1 VSILQV
7 VADRHHVTVR
17 SPVQRKR
24 LWMPDRVTLT
34 PRCNSFACSLFTWSR
49 PIVFAYQLCQPGNTS
64 STVKY
69 FIWLPSQ
76 RFLGPSYAFPVA
88 MMAAQDLQ
96 PTRWV
101 VLIGIGLT
109 VGDPRRLPVGSDQDR
124 SLKGAVPDVIT
135 MNEYLRT
142 EPYKVNTTM
151 LTATKVQD
159 GGAPRPVETRECLP
173 TNDNVTSSFNRIL
186 DRARSEDY
194 VYIHYSGHGTR
205 RNFDGAVAIELV
217 NPTTFMPE
225 YLYGTTLRNAIKA
238 MISRGL
244 RVTLVLDCCFSG
256 GALRTRQTNVRY
268 LEHDPEIDM
277 QSDYSDPWAKGLPGE
292 LRNGVVNLERLLDP
306 EGYTILA
313 ACGDGEVASELKFE
327 GGASRGALSYFLVDS
342 LTLLRRRGAMVSSQ
356 TLHQHIRAQF
366 HASLLEQT
374 PMLYGNQGFSFF
386 GVLTRHAELSIVD
399 VYRTRADGHLTLSA
413 GQAHGVHQ
421 GDEYAL
427 SPFET
432 RENIN
437 VMVSAAVRGKVDSVG
452 CLDSRLAIVD
462 PRDLEKIAKGAAW
475 KAVLVTSLSSRKIR
489 ISLGPDVPDRN
500 ELIHAS
506 SSYNFLVL
514 SGNTEASD
522 MGNSVFHVVMNAQH
536 AYEIRDLTSKKI
548 HNLAAMAQDKNG
560 SRAKLLNVLHHVAK
574 YKYFEGINNQFP
586 SPSFENSFRLST
598 EANPAEDG
606 HYNVKHQEK
615 LTLLFENLAEH
626 PLYLAIFIFTQL
638 WEVRNLASESG
649 EDTYLPVEPRGGRN
663 VGSLELP
670 LTMWVPK
677 ELQDEGNRWTEDTIK
692 ILVTRQ
698 PSTFP
703 GRVLLPLSHDSQ
715 RGGEPDPLS
724 TILQVLRGD
733 SSRDGANGP
742 FEWTTR
748 IFLIRTHSENSV

>member
-1 VSILQV
+1 
-7 VADRHHVTVR
+7 
-17 SPVQRKR
+17 
-24 LWMPDRVTLT
+24 
-34 PRCNSFACSLFTWSR
+34 
-49 PIVFAYQLCQPGNTS
+49 
-64 STVKY
+64 
-69 FIWLPSQ
+69 
-76 RFLGPSYAFPVA
+76 
-88 MMAAQDLQ
+88 
-96 PTRWV
+96 
-101 VLIGIGLT
+101 
-109 VGDPRRLPVGSDQDR
+109 
-124 SLKGAVPDVIT
+124 
-135 MNEYLRT
+135 
-142 EPYKVNTTM
+142 M

-292 LRNGVVNLERLLDP
+292 LRNG
-306 EGYTILA
+306 YTILA

-386 GVLTRHAELSIVD
+386 VD

-413 GQAHGVHQ
+413 GQAHRVHQ

-437 VMVSAAVRGKVDSVG
+437 VMVSAAVRGKVDS
-452 CLDSRLAIVD
+452 
-462 PRDLEKIAKGAAW
+462 KIAKGAAW

-522 MGNSVFHVVMNAQH
+522 MGNS
-536 AYEIRDLTSKKI
+536 
-548 HNLAAMAQDKNG
+548 
-560 SRAKLLNVLHHVAK
+560 
-574 YKYFEGINNQFP
+574 
-586 SPSFENSFRLST
+586 
-598 EANPAEDG
+598 
-606 HYNVKHQEK
+606 
-615 LTLLFENLAEH
+615 NLAEH

-649 EDTYLPVEPRGGRN
+649 EDTYLPVEPRDGRN

-748 IFLIRTHSENSV
+748 TFLIRTHSENSV